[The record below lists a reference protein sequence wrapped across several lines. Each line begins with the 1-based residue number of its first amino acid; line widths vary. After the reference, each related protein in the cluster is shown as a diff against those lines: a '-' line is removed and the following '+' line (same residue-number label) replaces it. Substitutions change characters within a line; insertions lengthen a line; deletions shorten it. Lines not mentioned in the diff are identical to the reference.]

1 MSDPLSAVSL
11 SSSLKALMDGLND
24 GRLKISPTESMALV
38 APDPRGFALFRYVAQ
53 SLEHFILRCEELE
66 QQLDQARKLIDKHGM
81 V

>member
-1 MSDPLSAVSL
+1 
-11 SSSLKALMDGLND
+11 
-24 GRLKISPTESMALV
+24 MALV